1 MSKSF
6 FILSF
11 ILLINIFYGNVDMY
25 PFDHTTFDDR
35 QDAILDSLRRDM
47 HIDYKKEVIFN
58 QPYLL
63 ENNNKNKNKYN
74 ILHNLENLPF
84 ELHNNRYSKNKQF
97 NTKDDLM
104 YKKKDL
110 DELLNKACGYY
121 NKDYWSFEWCHRKE
135 VRQVHIELINH
146 IVVRDPDWSLG

>member
-1 MSKSF
+1 MC
-6 FILSF
+6 
-11 ILLINIFYGNVDMY
+11 YCNVDMY

-47 HIDYKKEVIFN
+47 HIDYKKEVILN
-58 QPYLL
+58 QPYLS
-63 ENNNKNKNKYN
+63 ENNDNDMTNKYS
-74 ILHNLENLPF
+74 ILNNLENLPF
-84 ELHNNRYSKNKQF
+84 ILLLHNNRYSKNKHF
-97 NTKDDLM
+97 NIKDI